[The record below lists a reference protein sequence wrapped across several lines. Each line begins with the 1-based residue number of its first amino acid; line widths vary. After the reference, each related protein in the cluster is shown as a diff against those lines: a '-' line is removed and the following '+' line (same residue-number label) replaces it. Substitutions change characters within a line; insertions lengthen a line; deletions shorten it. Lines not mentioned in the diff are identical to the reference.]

1 LFISRQAS
9 CLRSLLTQF
18 NYSVMSFIFEARNI
32 GKSFPGVKALDG
44 VSLGARGGSVHAVV
58 GENGAGKSTL
68 MKILSGVYRADAG
81 EILLDGRT
89 VEFASPRAAE
99 RAGVAIIHQELNLA
113 PALSVAENIFLGR
126 EPARFGFVDRRK
138 MERDAGA
145 LLDRLGHAL
154 APRRDVASLKINDRQ
169 IVEIAK
175 ALSTGARVLIM
186 DEPTTALAAD
196 DVERLFGVI
205 RTLVDAGTAVI
216 YISHKMDELFRIAD
230 EFTVLR
236 DGKLIGR
243 RAASETTP
251 SELARMMVGREI
263 SYEQKGER
271 EGGVAENNGWG
282 SVELLRVENLGLREV
297 GAGRAPQLSGVSF
310 NLRAGEVLGV
320 AGLMGAGRTELL
332 ESLFGVRRTTG
343 ESRVTLNGRPLAVND
358 PRQAIKAG
366 LAFVPEDRKAQ
377 GLALD
382 LDVGHNI
389 TLALLKRFSRVGFIQ
404 TAREEEAAR
413 ESIAR
418 LGIKTPDTRATALNL
433 SGGNQ
438 QKIVLA
444 KWLLTDPK
452 ILLLDE
458 PTKGIDIKGKAEI
471 YRLIEEL
478 AARGLGVILVSSE
491 LPELLALSDRII
503 VLREGRLAGALDR
516 SEATEERII
525 ELATFRNEEG
535 KNEAT
540 GLAA

>member
-1 LFISRQAS
+1 
-9 CLRSLLTQF
+9 
-18 NYSVMSFIFEARNI
+18 MSSILEARNI

-81 EILLDGRT
+81 EILLDGKT
-89 VEFASPRAAE
+89 VEFASPRAATE
-99 RAGVAIIHQELNLA
+99 AGVAIIHQELNLA

-126 EPARFGFVDRRK
+126 VPARFGFVDRRK

-154 APRRDVASLKINDRQ
+154 APRREVASLKVSDRQ

-205 RTLVDAGTAVI
+205 RALVGAGTAVI
-216 YISHKMDELFRIAD
+216 YISHKMDELFRVAD

-243 RAASETTP
+243 RAAAETTP
-251 SELARMMVGREI
+251 GELARMMVGREI
-263 SYEQKGER
+263 SYER
-271 EGGVAENNGWG
+271 VGGRAENKGRG
-282 SVELLRVENLGLREV
+282 GVELLRVENLGSREV
-297 GAGRAPQLSGVSF
+297 GAGRAPRLSGVSF

-343 ESRVTLNGRPLAVND
+343 ESRVTMNGRPLAVNG

-377 GLALD
+377 GLAMD
-382 LDVGHNI
+382 LDVGGNI
-389 TLALLKRFSRVGFIQ
+389 TLARLKRFSRAGFIQ

-413 ESIAR
+413 ESVAR
-418 LGIKTPDTRATALNL
+418 LDIKTPDTRAAAPNL

-438 QKIVLA
+438 QKVVLA

-525 ELATFRNEEG
+525 ELATLRNEEG

-540 GLAA
+540 GVGA

>member
-1 LFISRQAS
+1 MMTF
-9 CLRSLLTQF
+9 LL
-18 NYSVMSFIFEARNI
+18 EARDI
-32 GKSFPGVKALDG
+32 RKSFPGVKALDE
-44 VSLGARGGSVHAVV
+44 VSFGARGGSVHAVI

-68 MKILSGVYRADAG
+68 MKILSGVYRPDAG
-81 EILLDGRT
+81 EILLDGEI
-89 VEFASPRAAE
+89 VEFASPRAAAE
-99 RAGVAIIHQELNLA
+99 AGVAIIHQELNLA
-113 PALSVAENIFLGR
+113 SALSVAENIYLGR
-126 EPARFGFVDRRK
+126 EPSRFGFVDRRK

-145 LLDRLGHAL
+145 LLDGL
-154 APRRDVASLKINDRQ
+154 AHELDPRQDVASLKISDRQ

-175 ALSTGARVLIM
+175 ALSTGARALIM
-186 DEPTTALAAD
+186 DEPTTALASD

-205 RTLVDAGTAVI
+205 RTLAGAGTAII
-216 YISHKMDELFRIAD
+216 YISHKMDELLRIAD

-243 RAASETTP
+243 RSASETTP
-251 SELARMMVGREI
+251 GELARMMVGREI
-263 SYEQKGER
+263 SYERVGER
-271 EGGVAENNGWG
+271 VESEGRRD
-282 SVELLRVENLGLREV
+282 VELLRVESLSSAED
-297 GAGRAPQLSGVSF
+297 GAGRTTRLSNISF
-310 NLRAGEVLGV
+310 SLRAGEVLGV

-332 ESLFGVRRTTG
+332 ESLFGWRRVADG
-343 ESRVTLNGRPLAVND
+343 SRVMLNGRPLAVND

-382 LDVGHNI
+382 LDVGCNI
-389 TLALLKRFSRVGFIQ
+389 TLARLKRFARVGFIQ

-418 LGIKTPDTRATALNL
+418 LAIKTPDARAAVANL

-438 QKIVLA
+438 QKVVLA

-471 YRLIEEL
+471 YHLIEEL
-478 AARGLGVILVSSE
+478 AAQGLGVILVSSE
-491 LPELLALSDRII
+491 LTELLALGDRII
-503 VLREGRLAGALDR
+503 VLREGRLAGELDH

-525 ELATFRNEEG
+525 ELATLRIEEG
-535 KNEAT
+535 GNEAPPV
-540 GLAA
+540 AA

>member
-1 LFISRQAS
+1 
-9 CLRSLLTQF
+9 
-18 NYSVMSFIFEARNI
+18 MSFVLEARNI

-44 VSLGARGGSVHAVV
+44 VSLGARVGSVHAVV

-81 EILLDGRT
+81 EILLDGEA

-99 RAGVAIIHQELNLA
+99 RAGVVIIHQELNLA

-138 MERDAGA
+138 MERDAGT

-154 APRRDVASLKINDRQ
+154 DPRRDVAGLKVSDRQ

-205 RTLVDAGTAVI
+205 RALVGAGTAVI
-216 YISHKMDELFRIAD
+216 YISHKMDELFRVAD

-251 SELARMMVGREI
+251 GELARMMVGREI
-263 SYEQKGER
+263 SYERGGER
-271 EGGVAENNGWG
+271 AGTNGHGGEVETQDVA
-282 SVELLRVENLGLREV
+282 SLLRVENLGSREV
-297 GAGRAPQLSGVSF
+297 GAGRAMRLSGVSF

-332 ESLFGVRRTTG
+332 ESLFGWRLTTG
-343 ESRVTLNGRPLAVND
+343 ESRIWLHGRPLTIDD
-358 PRQAIKAG
+358 PRQAIRAG
-366 LAFVPEDRKAQ
+366 MAFVPEDRKAQ

-382 LDVGHNI
+382 LDVGGNI
-389 TLALLKRFSRVGFIQ
+389 TLARLKRFSSFGFIQ

-413 ESIAR
+413 ASVAR
-418 LGIKTPDTRATALNL
+418 LEVKTPDTRAAVTNL

-438 QKIVLA
+438 QKVVLA

-471 YRLIEEL
+471 YRLIEEF

-525 ELATFRNEEG
+525 ELATLRNEEDG
-535 KNEAT
+535 NKTT
-540 GLAA
+540 GVAV